1 MAKIT
6 ANGDALT
13 ITTNIT
19 LEQYEKVMNFNP
31 DLLKLK
37 DEEGNELF
45 RVAHTPFV
53 KGDC

>member
-19 LEQYEKVMNFNP
+19 VEQY
-31 DLLKLK
+31 
-37 DEEGNELF
+37 EGNELQSGPSQ
-45 RVAHTPFV
+45 A
-53 KGDC
+53 